1 MLEQQAAASGA
12 QRSWTSRTELH
23 NAVIAR
29 LRGAR
34 QRYSSGRQAL
44 VEVLAEARQPITCP
58 EIAERGATLSLS
70 SVYRN
75 LNVLEQAGVVRRL
88 MTPEDTARYELT
100 EEFTEH
106 HHHLICDGC
115 GAMLDYTPSVPLEE
129 AISNALATISRTAGF
144 TPNSHHL
151 QVRGL
156 CDRCRRAAP

>member
-1 MLEQQAAASGA
+1 MTTSGA
-12 QRSWTSRTELH
+12 QPPRTSQTELH

-29 LRGAR
+29 LRAAR
-34 QRYSSGRQAL
+34 QRYSRGRQAL
-44 VEVLAEARQPITCP
+44 VEVLAEARQPITSP

-88 MTPEDTARYELT
+88 TTPEDTARYELT

-106 HHHLICDGC
+106 HHHLICDAC
-115 GAMLDYTPSVPLEE
+115 GAMLDYTPLAPLEE
-129 AISNALATISRTAGF
+129 AISNALKTISRTVGF
-144 TPNSHHL
+144 TPNSHLL

-156 CDRCRRAAP
+156 CDRCRHAAP